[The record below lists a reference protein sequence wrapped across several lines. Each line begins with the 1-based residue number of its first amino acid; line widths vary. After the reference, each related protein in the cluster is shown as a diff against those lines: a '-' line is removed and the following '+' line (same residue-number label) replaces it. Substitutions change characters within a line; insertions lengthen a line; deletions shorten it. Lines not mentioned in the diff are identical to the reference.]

1 MPPLNTLRTFMLVAR
16 SLSFKEAADQLFL
29 SPSAVSRQIQGLEQ
43 ALGKQLFKRGN
54 RSITLTQ
61 EGEVLL
67 QGVEQAFSILE
78 RSLKALEPSR
88 KTMTLRVG
96 AQQYFSNN
104 WLFPRISGFLADN
117 PGIEIKFESSQT
129 YQSFDESLIDIC
141 IRFAPAQEDALVCEP
156 FFPQQ
161 AVLLAAPSLV
171 EQFDLQDNVDRVSE
185 CEWLTLRSQPD
196 LMQRWFEGQG
206 DFSNHRCIQF
216 DDAQAALMAAK
227 EGMGVVL
234 AAWPLVDELIASK
247 QLVQLGPAN
256 PSLSS
261 DYYLVHPKSLA
272 DYPPLVLFKE
282 WLKVQA
288 LLCVAKQ

>member
-1 MPPLNTLRTFMLVAR
+1 MLVAR
-16 SLSFKEAADQLFL
+16 SLSFKDAADQLFL

-43 ALGKQLFKRGN
+43 ALDKQLFVRGN

-67 QGVEQAFSILE
+67 EGVEQAFSMLE
-78 RSLKALEPSR
+78 SSLKALEPSR
-88 KTMTLRVG
+88 ETMALRVG

-104 WLFPRISGFLADN
+104 WLFPRISGFLEDN

-129 YQSFDESLIDIC
+129 YQSFDEAVIDIC
-141 IRFAPAQEDALVCEP
+141 IRFAPEQEDNLVCEP

-171 EQFDLQDNVDRVSE
+171 EQFDLLENRDRVSE

-196 LMQRWFEGQG
+196 LMQRWFEGLG
-206 DFSNHRCIQF
+206 DVSHHRCIQF
-216 DDAQAALMAAK
+216 DDAHAALMAAK

-234 AAWPLVDELIASK
+234 AAWPLVM
-247 QLVQLGPAN
+247 
-256 PSLSS
+256 
-261 DYYLVHPKSLA
+261 
-272 DYPPLVLFKE
+272 
-282 WLKVQA
+282 
-288 LLCVAKQ
+288 LL